1 MKPDP
6 TRRIKRKQRTK
17 SKGLCPHCGYFN
29 CDSLHGWINT
39 PYIRKLEKRK
49 RQEFVLPVVKK
60 NVNVNVLEVQH
71 DTRPTKER
79 DEIT

>member
-49 RQEFVLPVVKK
+49 KAGVCIACGKK
-60 NVNVNVLEVQH
+60 ECECKRLEVQH